1 MSKQPITV
9 DYHGQQLTAIDRKG
23 QPWFTADTLGRC
35 LGYNDSNYRKATLN
49 LYNRHSDEFSEADTF
64 VINLMTKSRGNPST
78 RIFSLSGAIKLATFA
93 STSFGKQFRQ
103 WAWAELEARM
113 LNSNSSA
120 APAALQAELL
130 RARPKWQTIARCKE
144 AGLNHV
150 QTGRVI
156 GCNSET
162 VRRHVR
168 RMETLGILTPPTELS
183 RLQAMTA
190 NFGYL
195 SA

>member
-1 MSKQPITV
+1 MSNQTHLANFNGCSLEIV
-9 DYHGQQLTAIDRKG
+9 DHNGQKWLTAEQIGK
-23 QPWFTADTLGRC
+23 ALGLKHPRQ
-35 LGYNDSNYRKATLN
+35 GIIKI
-49 LYNRHSDEFSEADTF
+49 YNRHREEIDMCGVVEP
-64 VINLMTKSRGNPST
+64 NLGST
-78 RIFSLSGAIKLATFA
+78 SGYKGIKLFTPRAARTIAFFCQTEMA
-93 STSFGKQFRQ
+93 ARFRV
-103 WAWAELEARM
+103 WVLDTLEQTEQ
-113 LNSNSSA
+113 LLLESKA

-168 RMETLGILTPPTELS
+168 RMETLGILNPPTELS